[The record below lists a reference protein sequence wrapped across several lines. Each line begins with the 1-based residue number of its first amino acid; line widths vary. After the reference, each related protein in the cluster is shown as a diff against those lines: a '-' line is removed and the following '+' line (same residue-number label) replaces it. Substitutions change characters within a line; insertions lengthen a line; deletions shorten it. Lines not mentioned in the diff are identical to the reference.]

1 MTNEQRISLAEKA
14 EAYAEK
20 VMAAKKICPTCKH
33 IIECDTDK
41 QAFYKITGEQCD
53 EWEGNERQTNE

>member
-20 VMAAKKICPTCKH
+20 VMASGKGCSTCKH
-33 IIECDTDK
+33 IHECNIDK
-41 QAFYKITGEQCD
+41 QAFYTFADKQC
-53 EWEGNERQTNE
+53 EGWERDGR

>member
-20 VMAAKKICPTCKH
+20 VMASQKICLTCKH
-33 IIECDTDK
+33 IIECDIDK
-41 QAFYKITGEQCD
+41 QAFYKITGEQC
-53 EWEGNERQTNE
+53 EGWERSERQTNE